1 MTEIAKRTGDT
12 VTRYRVRS
20 IAPLQAGKMMG
31 GCCLGIALAAVTAI
45 CVIETIL
52 FIASTLQ
59 GRPITTSGIP
69 IYLLLMVAFAA
80 LYGALGFII
89 GTGSALF
96 YNALSKHLGG
106 LELELISQ
114 DKDTP
119 P

>member
-1 MTEIAKRTGDT
+1 MTETANGTEKT
-12 VTRYRVRS
+12 VMRYRLARV
-20 IAPLQAGKMMG
+20 APLQAGKLMG
-31 GCCLGIALAAVTAI
+31 GSCLGIALAAGAAI

-69 IYLLLMVAFAA
+69 IYLLLMIAFAV
-80 LYGALGFII
+80 LYGVIGFII

-96 YNALSKHLGG
+96 YNALSKYLGG

-119 P
+119 L